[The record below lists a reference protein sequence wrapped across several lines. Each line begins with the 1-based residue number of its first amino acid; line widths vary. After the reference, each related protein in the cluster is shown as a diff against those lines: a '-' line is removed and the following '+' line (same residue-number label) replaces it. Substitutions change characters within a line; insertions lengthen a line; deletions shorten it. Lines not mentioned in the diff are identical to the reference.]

1 MQPIK
6 RHKTLAKTPKNQF
19 VYLPLGGSNEIGMNL
34 NLYGFGPED
43 QRQWIIVD
51 CGVTFASEEHIPGV
65 EIIIP
70 DPEFLKS
77 IKDDI
82 LAIVLTHA
90 HEDHIGALPYLWP
103 FIEAPM
109 YATAFTAELI
119 KDKLRERNLIE
130 SVELNVVPLKGN
142 LKIGPFE
149 IEFITITHSIAEP
162 NGLIIS
168 TELGR
173 VFHTGDW
180 KIDPQPMIGE
190 TTDFERLKQVS
201 ELGIDAMICDSTN
214 VFVNGESGSESN
226 VRAELVKVI
235 AEQNG
240 KVALACF
247 ASNVARVCSAIEAAN
262 IAGRKVC
269 LLGRSMVRIAN
280 AARKTGIIG
289 DFGFIEPEKAKDYD
303 DNEILYLCTG
313 SQGEPRAALSRIA
326 EGTHPHLK
334 LRVGDTVLFSSRE
347 IPGNE
352 RDIYNLINK
361 FVLNSVNV
369 ITAHDRPI
377 HVSGHPCRD
386 ELSRMYGIVRPK
398 MAIPTHGERRHII
411 EHARFVQTLQI
422 EKSIAPQ
429 NGQMIEIMPNGPQVI
444 DEVPSG
450 RLYIDGNNFVAEG
463 SEIMKERQRIGENGY
478 FMIAMTLDHKGNI
491 IGGPDVR
498 SRGIAFKSDEHS
510 DRIHDAIA
518 KIAENSLLK
527 LKKDER
533 LDEEFSEDVVMRA
546 IRKQSF
552 MLLNKKPMIEVLIMC
567 V

>member
-1 MQPIK
+1 M
-6 RHKTLAKTPKNQF
+6 
-19 VYLPLGGSNEIGMNL
+19 GGSNEIGMNL
-34 NLYGFGPED
+34 NLYGFGPEE

-70 DPEFLKS
+70 DPEFVKS

-82 LAIVLTHA
+82 LAIILTHA
-90 HEDHIGALPYLWP
+90 HEDHIGALPFLWP

-119 KDKLRERNLIE
+119 KDKLREHNLIDN
-130 SVELNVVPLKGN
+130 VELNIVPLKGK
-142 LKIGPFE
+142 LKIGPFG

-168 TELGR
+168 TELGN

-180 KIDPQPMIGE
+180 KIDPTPLIGE
-190 TTDFERLKQVS
+190 TTDFERLKILSQS
-201 ELGIDAMICDSTN
+201 GIEAMVCDSTN
-214 VFVNGESGSESN
+214 VFVNGESGSEAR
-226 VRAELVKVI
+226 VRDELVKVI

-247 ASNVARVCSAIEAAN
+247 ASNVARVCSAIEAAGK
-262 IAGRKVC
+262 AGRKVC
-269 LLGRSMVRIAN
+269 LMGRSMVRIAN
-280 AARKTGIIG
+280 AARRTGIIG
-289 DFGFIEPEKAKDYD
+289 DIGFIEPEKARDYD

-313 SQGEPRAALSRIA
+313 SQGEKRAALARIA

-334 LRVGDTVLFSSRE
+334 LKKGDSVLFSSRE

-352 RDIYNLINK
+352 RDIYDLINK
-361 FVLNSVNV
+361 FILKDVNV

-386 ELSRMYGIVRPK
+386 ELATMYGIVRPK

-411 EHARFVQTLQI
+411 EHAKFAKTLQI

-429 NGQMIEIMPNGPQVI
+429 NGHMIEIAPNGPRVI

-450 RLYIDGNNFVAEG
+450 RLYIDGNNFVSDG

-478 FMIAMTLDHKGNI
+478 FMVAMSLDFKGNI

-498 SRGIAFKSDEHS
+498 SRGVAFKNDEQS

-518 KIAENSLLK
+518 KIAEISLLK

-533 LDEEFSEDVVMRA
+533 LDEDLAEDIVMRA

-552 MLLNKKPMIEVLIMC
+552 ALLNKKPMIEVMIMC

>member
-1 MQPIK
+1 
-6 RHKTLAKTPKNQF
+6 
-19 VYLPLGGSNEIGMNL
+19 MNL
-34 NLYGFGPED
+34 NLYGFGPEE

-70 DPEFLKS
+70 DPEFVKS

-82 LAIVLTHA
+82 LAIILTHA
-90 HEDHIGALPYLWP
+90 HEDHIGALPFLWP

-119 KDKLRERNLIE
+119 KDKLREHNLIDN
-130 SVELNVVPLKGN
+130 VELNIVPLKGK
-142 LKIGPFE
+142 LKIGPFG

-168 TELGR
+168 TELGN

-180 KIDPQPMIGE
+180 KIDPTPLIGE
-190 TTDFERLKQVS
+190 TTDFERLKILSQS
-201 ELGIDAMICDSTN
+201 GIEAMVCDSTN
-214 VFVNGESGSESN
+214 VFVNGESGSEAR
-226 VRAELVKVI
+226 VRDELVKVI

-247 ASNVARVCSAIEAAN
+247 ASNVARVCSAIEAAGK
-262 IAGRKVC
+262 AGRKVC
-269 LLGRSMVRIAN
+269 LMGRSMVRIAN
-280 AARKTGIIG
+280 AARRTGIIG
-289 DFGFIEPEKAKDYD
+289 DIGFIEPEKARDYD

-313 SQGEPRAALSRIA
+313 SQGEKRAALARIA

-334 LRVGDTVLFSSRE
+334 LKKGDSVLFSSRE

-352 RDIYNLINK
+352 RDIYDLINK
-361 FVLNSVNV
+361 FILKDVNV

-386 ELSRMYGIVRPK
+386 ELATMYGIVRPK

-411 EHARFVQTLQI
+411 EHAKFAKTLQI

-429 NGQMIEIMPNGPQVI
+429 NGHMIEIAPNGPRVI

-450 RLYIDGNNFVAEG
+450 RLYIDGNNFVSDG

-478 FMIAMTLDHKGNI
+478 FMVAMSLDFKGNI

-498 SRGIAFKSDEHS
+498 SRGVAFKNDEQS

-518 KIAENSLLK
+518 KIAEISLLK

-533 LDEEFSEDVVMRA
+533 LDEDLAEDIVMRA

-552 MLLNKKPMIEVLIMC
+552 ALLNKKPMIEVMIMC